1 MTGLSGFSILTSSS
15 WWLIILFILVLAAF
29 SYFVY
34 KYTIPKVSSGLRTLL
49 IIIRSIIFILIL
61 FLIFEPVLSLI
72 NKYSVETKTFVYID
86 NSNSIAS
93 ADSLRKLEQT
103 HSLINDLN
111 STGGIKTKFYTFGK
125 KIDSLEAGQKDKI
138 NFRQSQTNFA
148 GIIEHIRQNNSKIN
162 SVVIL
167 SDGIITDGI
176 DPTYQA
182 EKLQVPI
189 FTIGIGDS
197 SQKKDILIYNLLH
210 NQVIY
215 TDKPTTIE
223 IAVKNFGFEN
233 KSTRVSFFEESKF
246 IVSKDLTLNETGLN
260 KIPFSYKPSGG
271 GEKKLTFSVSPI
283 EGEASAKNNSRTVYI
298 NVLDTKL
305 KVGLVAG
312 NPSADLSAIAK
323 ALSTDKNI
331 QIRKLVQIS
340 PNKFWNDVNPSV
352 IDSSD
357 LLFLVDFPSSA
368 SSQKIIDRVS
378 SAVTKNKPFFFMLSS
393 GVNINRLNTFEKNL
407 PFSVSK
413 GSNEFLQVLPDFN
426 RQFFSSYF
434 STSNNK
440 SEIWNN
446 LPQVTQFSSELTAKP
461 GSNILV
467 KSKVRNISI
476 GNPLI
481 VSRSLGNQRVFSILA
496 GDIWRWQLQT
506 AERNPEFFDN
516 FINDI
521 VKWLS
526 VSAQQKQFRI
536 TTDRKTYSPG
546 DDVEFTAELYDNTF
560 NPIDT
565 SNIAL
570 RIIYNTKTV
579 DLTFT
584 PAGNGIYT
592 SRFVP
597 SETGDYNFVGI
608 SGLNGST
615 LKSERGRFSVGEIQ
629 IEKLDTRMRVEFL
642 KLLSASTNGSYY
654 TADNYDG
661 LKEKLEKLN
670 RTSSKELISKSEYQ
684 LWANQWILIAII
696 CFFAAEW
703 FIRKRAGMI

>member
-1 MTGLSGFSILTSSS
+1 MTGLSGFSIFTSSS
-15 WWLIILFILVLAAF
+15 WWLIILFTLVLTAF

-34 KYTIPKVSSGLRTLL
+34 KYTIPKVSSGLRILL

-93 ADSLRKLEQT
+93 ADSLRKLEQSL
-103 HSLINDLN
+103 SLIDDLN

-125 KIDSLEAGQKDKI
+125 KIDSLEAGRKDKI
-138 NFRQSQTNFA
+138 NFGESQTNFA
-148 GIIEHIRQNNSKIN
+148 AIIDHIRKNNSKIN

-189 FTIGIGDS
+189 FTLGIGDS
-197 SQKKDILIYNLLH
+197 SRKKDILIYNLLH

-223 IAVKNFGFEN
+223 VAVKNFGFEN
-233 KSTRVSFFEESKF
+233 KNTRVSFFEESKF
-246 IVSKDLTLNETGLN
+246 IESKDLTLNETGLD
-260 KIPFSYKPSGG
+260 KIPFNYKPSGG
-271 GEKKLTFSVSPI
+271 GEKKLTFSISPL
-283 EGEASAKNNSRTVYI
+283 EGEASAKNNSRTVYV

-305 KVGLVAG
+305 KVCLIAG
-312 NPSADLSAIAK
+312 SPSADLSAITK

-378 SAVTKNKPFFFMLSS
+378 GAVTKNKPFFFMLSS

-565 SNIAL
+565 ANISV

-597 SETGDYNFVGI
+597 SETGDYNFEGI

-642 KLLSASTNGSYY
+642 KSLSASTNGSYY

-670 RTSSKELISKSEYQ
+670 RSSSKELISKSEYQ
-684 LWANQWILIAII
+684 LWANPWILIAII

-703 FIRKRAGMI
+703 FIRKRGGMI